1 MYKPI
6 KKENEVIEKEEE
18 HIEDDLEEDK
28 IKGELFSSNDLY
40 FDAESKIF
48 NLKGKLDFYYEN
60 KIPIKFRLIEPKNH
74 WEIKGKIEL
83 VNEVSV
89 ILINNNFKLLIPFD
103 DIDPLT
109 ILPSEFKQVV
119 DNIRIPISP
128 ELREFIFKRD
138 NYKCQLKLEGCTNL
152 ATEIDHKISVND
164 GGNNNPENLWASC
177 LNCNRKKGKNSIC

>member
-1 MYKPI
+1 MDKETKKNYTPLEDQPEETVDEEITIKEKFKP
-6 KKENEVIEKEEE
+6 EELYANPFSEEKTKRYE
-18 HIEDDLEEDK
+18 K
-28 IKGELFSSNDLY
+28 
-40 FDAESKIF
+40 
-48 NLKGKLDFYYEN
+48 LKFYYKN

-83 VNEVSV
+83 ITRWDI
-89 ILINNNFKLLIPFD
+89 ILIYNNIKLYFQIGE
-103 DIDPLT
+103 IVPLT

-128 ELREFIFKRD
+128 ELREFIFNRD
-138 NYKCQLKLEGCTNL
+138 DYKCQLKLEGCTNL
-152 ATEIDHKISVND
+152 ATEIDHKISIND